1 MRHRLAAVLLL
12 LPVALVAQHP
22 QVRDGFWI
30 GFGFGYGSAH
40 FTCSGGCDTTFSG
53 ATGHLRLGG
62 TLSSHILLGADIVAW
77 SKADSGVT
85 NVMGNT
91 NFEAYYYPNAAGGLF
106 LKGGLGVAVFSN
118 SGRTGG
124 DIKGNGGGITLG
136 LGYDIRVARMF
147 SITPVASLV
156 VGSVGDLKQGN
167 TTIQTGW
174 KQRLL
179 EFGLDATFH

>member
-1 MRHRLAAVLLL
+1 
-12 LPVALVAQHP
+12 
-22 QVRDGFWI
+22 
-30 GFGFGYGSAH
+30 
-40 FTCSGGCDTTFSG
+40 
-53 ATGHLRLGG
+53 
-62 TLSSHILLGADIVAW
+62 
-77 SKADSGVT
+77 
-85 NVMGNT
+85 MGNT
-91 NFEAYYYPNAAGGLF
+91 NFEAYYYPNAAGGFF

-118 SGRTGG
+118 SGSSSGG